1 MSPLQLELHQT
12 LNSIPPKGP
21 ICVTVGSEG
30 SSGKSH
36 PEEAGKFLLE
46 SLESLKFSGKVLPGN
61 FKVSGKRFSLESL
74 TFF

>member
-12 LNSIPPKGP
+12 LNSIAAEHP

-36 PEEAGKFLLE
+36 PEESGKFILE
-46 SLESLKFSGKVLPGN
+46 SLESFKFSGKVFPGM
-61 FKVSGKRFSLESL
+61 FKVSGKKVLPGKFNV
-74 TFF
+74 F